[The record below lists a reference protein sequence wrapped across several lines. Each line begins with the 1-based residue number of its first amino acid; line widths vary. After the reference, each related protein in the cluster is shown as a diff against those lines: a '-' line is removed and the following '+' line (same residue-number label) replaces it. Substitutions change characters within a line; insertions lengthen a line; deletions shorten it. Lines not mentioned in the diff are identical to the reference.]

1 MEFVQLPSVP
11 AARSSGSLV
20 SGLPTPLQPVRL
32 GLSLRESLTLKHKH
46 TLAKVLVPPFLA
58 L

>member
-1 MEFVQLPSVP
+1 MEFVQLPTVP
-11 AARSSGSLV
+11 AAGSLV
-20 SGLPTPLQPVRL
+20 PGLPTPLQPVRL